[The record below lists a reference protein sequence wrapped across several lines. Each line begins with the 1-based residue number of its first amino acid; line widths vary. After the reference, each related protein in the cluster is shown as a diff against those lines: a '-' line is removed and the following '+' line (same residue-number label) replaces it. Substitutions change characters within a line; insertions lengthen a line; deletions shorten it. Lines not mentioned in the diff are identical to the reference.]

1 MKYILEYRENILFI
15 RIIGVLNKSNI
26 SILDDEL
33 NNIIYKLGISNVVF
47 NLEQLNDIDEIASKT
62 LANWSNIIN
71 KRKGVSLVCG
81 LHSCIKK
88 NNLLSEIKEI
98 SNELCAIRVINW
110 NN

>member
-15 RIIGVLNKSNI
+15 RIIGSLNKDNI
-26 SILDDEL
+26 KVLDDEL
-33 NNIIYKLGISNVVF
+33 FNIIYRLGISNVVF
-47 NLEQLNDIDEIASKT
+47 NLEQLDNIDEIASKI
-62 LANWSNIIN
+62 LINWSNIIG

-81 LHSCIKK
+81 VHGCIKK
-88 NNLLSEIKEI
+88 SNLLSNIKEI